1 MLPRVGNEPCI
12 PKLLVGPLSLRRVQR
27 CATGTVSRRPSLPKP
42 TNNVGMHRATKRLPG
57 LSLLGTR
64 QLWMMPPNMSSP
76 VIETVNLCKQ
86 YGPQKALD
94 AVSVSISPGAIGLLG
109 PNGAGKSTFMKCLL
123 QLHPIT
129 SGSAR
134 LLGRE
139 VGSEGREI
147 RKRVGYTP
155 EQDCHIPGMVGCEY
169 VTYCA
174 RLCGLPFQVA
184 RQRAHEMLDFVGMGQ
199 ERYRKIDTYSTG
211 MKQRLKLAQAIVH
224 DPEIV
229 FLDEPTNGLDPKGQ
243 IQILELVQSLWRD
256 HGICVVL
263 SSHLLHDV
271 DRICEQIIIIARGRV
286 LVHDTLENLKS
297 RRRGAAEVVVAN
309 RQSDLMEACRRQ
321 NWPSE
326 LLPNGHVK
334 IEHRA
339 EDLNP
344 LIKMMHEIRLAP
356 LEIIPS
362 PNALEEMFVHAL
374 EGSPVDSPWNGH
386 EANDGRGRGTFKSS
400 PRTPPPLPRAER
412 GGE

>member
-1 MLPRVGNEPCI
+1 MLP
-12 PKLLVGPLSLRRVQR
+12 PLI
-27 CATGTVSRRPSLPKP
+27 
-42 TNNVGMHRATKRLPG
+42 
-57 LSLLGTR
+57 
-64 QLWMMPPNMSSP
+64 
-76 VIETVNLCKQ
+76 IETKDLTKVYGQQRALDGVNLQ
-86 YGPQKALD
+86 VA
-94 AVSVSISPGAIGLLG
+94 PGAIGLLG

-129 SGSAR
+129 AGSAK

-139 VGSEGREI
+139 VGREGREI

-169 VTYCA
+169 ATYCA
-174 RLCGLPFQVA
+174 QLSGLPFQAA

-243 IQILELVQSLWRD
+243 AQILELIQSLWRKY
-256 HGICVVL
+256 GISVVL

-271 DRICEQIIIIARGRV
+271 DRICDQIIIIARGRV
-286 LVHDTLENLKS
+286 LVHDSLENLKA
-297 RRRGAAEVVVAN
+297 RRRGAAEVVVAE
-309 RQSDLMEACRRQ
+309 RHQELEAACTGRS
-321 NWPSE
+321 WACE

-334 IEHRA
+334 VEHKC
-339 EDLNP
+339 DSLNP
-344 LIKMMHEIRLAP
+344 LLELLDRLKLAP

-362 PNALEEMFVHAL
+362 PNALEETFVQAL
-374 EGSPVDSPWNGH
+374 ELSHAAS
-386 EANDGRGRGTFKSS
+386 
-400 PRTPPPLPRAER
+400 
-412 GGE
+412 